1 MSKLLIAALLIC
13 HLALVSCFP
22 PEDPYAPLPRFRPN
36 PPYPPQPVD
45 PSGQTTS
52 PDPYGYLESR
62 PAPAPLAPTPPA
74 AGSYPFASR
83 TTNPNQVLS
92 PYEPYNV
99 IDVEG
104 FKSGALARDPSN
116 QKIFRVP

>member
-1 MSKLLIAALLIC
+1 MRAHAVGMIEGRGKLRVR
-13 HLALVSCFP
+13 LAG
-22 PEDPYAPLPRFRPN
+22 RRGRPQN
-36 PPYPPQPVD
+36 QPSRLQPPYPPQPVD
-45 PSGQTTS
+45 PSAEMTS
-52 PDPYGYLESR
+52 PDPYGNLESQ
-62 PAPAPLAPTPPA
+62 PTPAPLAATPPA

-104 FKSGALARDPSN
+104 FKSGTLARDPSN